1 MRSLS
6 STKCQLVGQQLSL
19 TEDDILNRVTWSYV
33 PKQNT
38 ANAAGELH
46 SLNRIVDNLDKFNC
60 KLIAVTGDSV
70 ESNYAWYRAPISN
83 HGLDNSID
91 FPLVGDR
98 SLKICRSYGVA
109 IEHNGQAIKCAYIID
124 PSRKIRAVLNLD
136 HGLNFSV
143 DEIIRLIRELHDA
156 NQVDSSVE
164 KWSPPTAA
172 DVEFD

>member
-1 MRSLS
+1 MCPFGDRFTVDGPLV
-6 STKCQLVGQQLSL
+6 KCENKFHVECPQNYFLVISF
-19 TEDDILNRVTWSYV
+19 S
-33 PKQNT
+33 T

-109 IEHNGQAIKCAYIID
+109 IEHNGQAIK
-124 PSRKIRAVLNLD
+124 
-136 HGLNFSV
+136 
-143 DEIIRLIRELHDA
+143 
-156 NQVDSSVE
+156 
-164 KWSPPTAA
+164 
-172 DVEFD
+172 